1 MNIEPGWRGMSPGY
15 ILEYFCLRK
24 RPQRPNFEAQNL
36 NFHIFRPHLW
46 KRPFWLFVPNP
57 LFESRIFKSTLYKMF
72 LWTVRT
78 ILVFSKKS
86 PRYGKTLPKNGFW
99 GKWIFEISV
108 KKAKFIGDKCCFFWR
123 SCILGVWTYIWGS
136 GLIFWGSGL
145 IFWGSGLILWGSGL
159 IFWGSGLIL

>member
-1 MNIEPGWRGMSPGY
+1 MDRTDHFGFQETISK
-15 ILEYFCLRK
+15 I
-24 RPQRPNFEAQNL
+24 
-36 NFHIFRPHLW
+36 W
-46 KRPFWLFVPNP
+46 KNV
-57 LFESRIFKSTLYKMF
+57 TQ
-72 LWTVRT
+72 
-78 ILVFSKKS
+78 
-86 PRYGKTLPKNGFW
+86 KNGFW
-99 GKWIFEISV
+99 EKWIFEISV